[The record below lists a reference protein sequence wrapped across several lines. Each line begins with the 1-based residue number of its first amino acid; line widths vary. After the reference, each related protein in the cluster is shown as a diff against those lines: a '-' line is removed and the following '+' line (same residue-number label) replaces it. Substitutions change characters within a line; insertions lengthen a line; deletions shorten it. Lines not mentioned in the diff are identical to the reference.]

1 LNVIETFPIN
11 TSPDKSGASLEA
23 RDVEDIRDAV
33 LAANSART
41 KIAVRGAGSKAA
53 IGDPV
58 AADSEIVLTRLAGA
72 IDYEPAELV
81 LTAPAGTR
89 LAEIEALLES
99 NGQMLGFE
107 PMDYGPLFGMAKGR
121 ATIGGTIAV
130 NCSGPRRFAGGA
142 ARDHFLG
149 FEAVSGRGEIFKGG
163 GKVVKNVTGYDL
175 PKLMAGSWGSL
186 AILTQVTI
194 KVTPKPR
201 NIATLILTGLSDRE
215 AAIAMSKAVGS
226 STAVTGAA
234 HVPATC
240 AAGLSAE
247 ALAGL
252 GMSLT
257 LLRVEALSA
266 AIAPHNDALAKSLQ
280 PHGIAAVL
288 DEAQSR
294 DLWRSLRDVEVFAN
308 DTRPLWRISVA
319 PMQGAAVTQTIAESL
334 APAQAEW
341 VYDWAGGLVWLT
353 LPAATDAGANLVRAA
368 AAKSHGHATLIR
380 APASLPDGIPRFEP
394 QPAALSE
401 LSRRIKT
408 AFDPAG
414 VLNPGRFFL
423 SGPGL

>member
-1 LNVIETFPIN
+1 LNVSETSPIN
-11 TSPDKSGASLEA
+11 TPPVNTRPALEA
-23 RDVEDIRDAV
+23 RDVADIRDAV
-33 LAANSART
+33 LAANNART
-41 KIAVRGAGSKAA
+41 KIAVRGAGTKAP
-53 IGDPV
+53 IGEP
-58 AADSEIVLTRLAGA
+58 AEADSEIVLTKLTGA

-81 LTAPAGTR
+81 LTAPAGTS
-89 LAEIEALLES
+89 LVEIEALLEK

-107 PMDYGPLFGMAKGR
+107 PMDYGPLFGMAEGR
-121 ATIGGTIAV
+121 ATIGGTIVA

-186 AILTQVTI
+186 AILTQVTV

-201 NIATLILTGLSDRE
+201 TLATLVLTGLSDRE

-234 HVPATC
+234 HMPVARASSIPL
-240 AAGLSAE
+240 AALD
-247 ALAGL
+247 GL
-252 GMSLT
+252 GAPLT
-257 LLRVEALSA
+257 LLRIEALSS
-266 AIAPHNDALAKSLQ
+266 AIAPHSDALAKSLQ

-288 DEAQSR
+288 DEAPSR
-294 DLWRSLRDVEVFAN
+294 DLWRSLRDVKVFAN

-319 PMQGAAVTQTIAESL
+319 PMQGAAVTAAIAESL

-353 LPAATDAGANLVRAA
+353 LPQTADAGANLVRTAV
-368 AAKSHGHATLIR
+368 AKSKGHATLIR
-380 APASLPDGIPRFEP
+380 APASLPDGVPRFEP